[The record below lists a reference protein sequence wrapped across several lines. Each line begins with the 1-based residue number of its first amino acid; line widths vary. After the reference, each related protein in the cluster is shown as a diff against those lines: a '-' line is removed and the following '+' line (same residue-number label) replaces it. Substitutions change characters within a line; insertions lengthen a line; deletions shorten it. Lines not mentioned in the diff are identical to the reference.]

1 MKHDTNK
8 QFPQSMYAV
17 ADIQLSFD
25 NAPMLNR
32 LQKRADALKSAK
44 YEKAKEIQQEMTE
57 YKNKHFDELTEPKY
71 FFCTFHTEHAYTV
84 A

>member
-1 MKHDTNK
+1 
-8 QFPQSMYAV
+8 
-17 ADIQLSFD
+17 
-25 NAPMLNR
+25 
-32 LQKRADALKSAK
+32 
-44 YEKAKEIQQEMTE
+44 MTE